1 MRKHCESYA
10 FFKNKASE
18 NCRQLRLTTHE
29 FVKNDTLIDNLSF
42 SHFESISMLH
52 YQIEFDDFRQHLIHV
67 TLRFVA
73 NPTQVLSLP
82 TWIPGSYLIREFAKH
97 IESVRAY
104 DEAGRQL
111 QITKF
116 EKNKWRLYNTDH
128 ELITVEYDVYAY
140 DLSVR
145 GAYVDQTRLYVNPA
159 VVCLGLEGQEQSGIE
174 VEVFLPKELK
184 HFQLATGLVS
194 KSLVKGRYTLKAE
207 NYAQLIDAPFELAEQ
222 TRFSFVTHDIPHEFV
237 VSGQHVMNT
246 ERMQQ
251 DIEKICS
258 TEISMFG
265 SAPFKNY
272 TFMTMATGNS
282 YGGLEHP
289 NSTSLISPRDDLPKA
304 GEPVEPSAA
313 YQRFLGLCSHEYF
326 HSWLVKFIRPEN
338 FVNYDLDKEG
348 YTSLLWIFEGFT
360 SYYDDLILYRSG
372 VITQESYLKLLKS
385 QIDRYLQNPGRF
397 IQSVSES
404 SFDAWIKFYRQDENS
419 NNAGTSYYNKGSL
432 VALCLDLGLRLR
444 GSSLDALMRRLYENA
459 QKDIQVNERTIFD
472 LCKELTGDN
481 WIEQINHLINT
492 TDELPLDQLLPEFGL
507 SYSLKNDQTL
517 AFGLKVV
524 EKAEGLIIQ
533 QALRDGVGAKAGL
546 SANDVII
553 AIDGLKASE
562 KILTQYAKR
571 QQTAFTVYA
580 FRRDELMQFTIQA
593 GENDLTTVELNVID
607 QTQLEKWLRA

>member
-1 MRKHCESYA
+1 
-10 FFKNKASE
+10 
-18 NCRQLRLTTHE
+18 
-29 FVKNDTLIDNLSF
+29 
-42 SHFESISMLH
+42 MLH

-67 TLRFVA
+67 TVRFLA
-73 NPTQVLSLP
+73 NPTQVLTLP

-97 IESVRAY
+97 IESVKAF

-111 QITKF
+111 QINKF

-159 VVCLGLEGQEQSGIE
+159 CVCLGLQDQEDSPIE
-174 VEVFLPKELK
+174 LEVFLPPELK
-184 HFQLATGLVS
+184 HFQIATGLVS
-194 KSLVKGRYTLKAE
+194 KSLVKGRYTLKAD
-207 NYAQLIDAPFELAEQ
+207 NYAQLIDAPFELADQ
-222 TRFSFVTHDIPHEFV
+222 TRFSFEANGIPHEFV
-237 VSGQHVMNT
+237 VSGQHKMNA
-246 ERMQQ
+246 ERMKQ

-265 SAPFKNY
+265 SAPFENY

-304 GEPVEPSAA
+304 DEPVEPSAD

-338 FVNYDLDKEG
+338 LASYDLDKESL
-348 YTSLLWIFEGFT
+348 TSLLWIFEGFT
-360 SYYDDLILYRSG
+360 SYYDDLILLRSG
-372 VITQESYLKLLKS
+372 VVSQESYLKLIKG

-397 IQSVSES
+397 IQTVSES

-419 NNAGTSYYNKGSL
+419 NNAGTSYYNKGCL

-444 GSSLDALMRRLYENA
+444 GSSLDALMRRLYENT
-459 QKDIQVNERTIFD
+459 QKGIQVNERTIVE
-472 LCKELTGDN
+472 LCNELTGDN
-481 WIEQINHLINT
+481 WIEQVNHLINT
-492 TDELPLDQLLPEFGL
+492 TDELPLDQLFPEFGL
-507 SYSLKNDQTL
+507 SYTLKNEKAL
-517 AFGLKVV
+517 PFGLKIT
-524 EKAEGLIIQ
+524 EKPEGILIQ
-533 QALRDGVGAKAGL
+533 QVNRHGVAAKAGL

-562 KILTQYAKR
+562 KLLAKYAK
-571 QQTAFTVYA
+571 QQGTFTVYA
-580 FRRDELMQFTIQA
+580 FRRDEFIQFELQG
-593 GENDLTTVELNVID
+593 GEVELTTVELKVED
-607 QTQLEKWLRA
+607 QTKAEKWLKA

>member
-1 MRKHCESYA
+1 M
-10 FFKNKASE
+10 
-18 NCRQLRLTTHE
+18 T
-29 FVKNDTLIDNLSF
+29 
-42 SHFESISMLH
+42 MLH
-52 YQIEFDDFRQHLIHV
+52 YQIEFDEYRQHLVHV
-67 TLRFVA
+67 TLRFLA

-97 IESVRAY
+97 IESVKAY
-104 DEAGRQL
+104 DEDGRQL
-111 QITKF
+111 KINKF

-159 VVCLGLEGQEQSGIE
+159 CVCLGLEDQEQALIE
-174 VEVFLPKELK
+174 LEIFLPDELK
-184 HFQLATGLVS
+184 HFQIATGLAS
-194 KSLVKGRYTLKAE
+194 KSLVKGRYTLKAD
-207 NYAQLIDAPFELAEQ
+207 NYAQLIDAPFELADQ
-222 TRFSFVTHDIPHEFV
+222 TRFSFEANGIPHEFV
-237 VSGQHVMNT
+237 VSGQHAMNA
-246 ERMQQ
+246 ERMKQ

-265 SAPFKNY
+265 AAPFSDY

-304 GEPVEPSAA
+304 DEPTEPSAD

-338 FVNYDLDKEG
+338 FANYDLDQEG

-372 VITQESYLKLLKS
+372 VISQESYLKLLKS

-419 NNAGTSYYNKGSL
+419 NNAGTSYYNKGCL

-444 GSSLDALMRRLYENA
+444 GSNLDALMRRLYENS
-459 QKDIQVNERTIFD
+459 QKGIQVNERTIFE
-472 LCKELTGDN
+472 LCKELTGDD
-481 WIEQINHLINT
+481 WTEQINHLINT
-492 TDELPLDQLLPEFGL
+492 TDELPLDQLFPEFGL
-507 SYSLKNDQTL
+507 SYTLKNDK
-517 AFGLKVV
+517 AMPFGLKVV
-524 EKAEGLIIQ
+524 EKPEGVVIQ
-533 QALRDGVGAKAGL
+533 QARRDGAGVQAGL
-546 SANDVII
+546 SANDVIV
-553 AIDGLKASE
+553 AIGGLKASE
-562 KILTQYAKR
+562 KLLSTYAK
-571 QQTAFTVYA
+571 QQGTFTVYA
-580 FRRDELMQFTIQA
+580 FRRDEFIQFELQG
-593 GENDLTTVELNVID
+593 GEVDLTTVELNVVD
-607 QTQLEKWLRA
+607 QAQAEKWLKA

>member
-1 MRKHCESYA
+1 
-10 FFKNKASE
+10 
-18 NCRQLRLTTHE
+18 
-29 FVKNDTLIDNLSF
+29 
-42 SHFESISMLH
+42 MLH
-52 YQIEFDDFRQHLIHV
+52 YQIEFDDYRQHLIHV
-67 TLRFVA
+67 TLRFLA

-82 TWIPGSYLIREFAKH
+82 TWIPGSYLIREFSKH
-97 IESVRAY
+97 IESVKAY

-111 QITKF
+111 QINKF

-159 VVCLGLEGQEQSGIE
+159 CVCLGLQDQEESAIE
-174 VEVFLPKELK
+174 VEVFLPEELK
-184 HFQLATGLVS
+184 HFQIATGLES
-194 KSLVKGRYTLKAE
+194 RSLVKGRYTLKSN
-207 NYAQLIDAPFELAEQ
+207 NYAQLIDAPFELADQ
-222 TRFSFVTHDIPHEFV
+222 TRFSFEANGIPHEFV
-237 VSGQHVMNT
+237 VSGQHTMNAA
-246 ERMQQ
+246 RMKQ
-251 DIEKICS
+251 DLEKICS

-265 SAPFKNY
+265 SAPFENY

-289 NSTSLISPRDDLPKA
+289 NSTSLISPRDDFPKA
-304 GEPVEPSAA
+304 NEPVEPSAD

-338 FVNYDLDKEG
+338 FANYDLDQEG

-372 VITQESYLKLLKS
+372 VISQASYLKLLKG

-419 NNAGTSYYNKGSL
+419 NNAGTSYYNKGCL
-432 VALCLDLGLRLR
+432 VALSLDLGLRLR
-444 GSSLDALMRRLYENA
+444 GSSLDALMRRLYENT
-459 QKDIQVNERTIFD
+459 QKGIQVNERTIVE
-472 LCKELTGDN
+472 LCNELTGDN

-492 TDELPLDQLLPEFGL
+492 TDELPLDQLFPEFGL
-507 SYSLKNDQTL
+507 SYSLQNEKAL
-517 AFGLKVV
+517 PFGLKVA
-524 EKAEGLIIQ
+524 EKAEGVIIQ
-533 QALRDGVGAKAGL
+533 QARRDGVGAKAGL

-562 KILTQYAKR
+562 KLLNQYAK
-571 QQTAFTVYA
+571 QQGQFTVYA
-580 FRRDELMQFTIQA
+580 FRRDEFLQFELQG
-593 GENDLTTVELNVID
+593 GEVALTTVELTVLD
-607 QTQLEKWLRA
+607 QTKAEKWLKA

>member
-1 MRKHCESYA
+1 
-10 FFKNKASE
+10 
-18 NCRQLRLTTHE
+18 
-29 FVKNDTLIDNLSF
+29 
-42 SHFESISMLH
+42 MLH
-52 YQIEFDDFRQHLIHV
+52 YQIEFDDYRQHLIHV
-67 TLRFVA
+67 TLRFLA

-82 TWIPGSYLIREFAKH
+82 TWIPGSYLIREFSKH
-97 IESVRAY
+97 IESVKAY

-111 QITKF
+111 QINKF

-159 VVCLGLEGQEQSGIE
+159 CVCLGLQDQEESAIE
-174 VEVFLPKELK
+174 VEVFLPEELK
-184 HFQLATGLVS
+184 HFQIATGLES
-194 KSLVKGRYTLKAE
+194 RSLVKGRYTLKAN
-207 NYAQLIDAPFELAEQ
+207 NYAQLIDAPFELADQ
-222 TRFSFVTHDIPHEFV
+222 TRFSFEANGIPHEFV
-237 VSGQHVMNT
+237 VSGQHTMNAA
-246 ERMQQ
+246 RMKQ
-251 DIEKICS
+251 DLEKICS

-265 SAPFKNY
+265 SAPFENY

-289 NSTSLISPRDDLPKA
+289 NSTSLISPRDDFPKA
-304 GEPVEPSAA
+304 NEPVEPSAD

-338 FVNYDLDKEG
+338 FANYDLDQEG

-372 VITQESYLKLLKS
+372 VISQASYLKLLKG

-419 NNAGTSYYNKGSL
+419 NNAGTSYYNKGCL
-432 VALCLDLGLRLR
+432 VALSLDLGLRLR
-444 GSSLDALMRRLYENA
+444 GSSLDALMRRLYENT
-459 QKDIQVNERTIFD
+459 QKDMQVNERTIVE
-472 LCKELTGDN
+472 LCNELTGDN

-492 TDELPLDQLLPEFGL
+492 TDELPLDQLFPEFGL
-507 SYSLKNDQTL
+507 SYSLQNEKAL
-517 AFGLKVV
+517 PFGLKVA
-524 EKAEGLIIQ
+524 EKAEGVIIQ
-533 QALRDGVGAKAGL
+533 QARRDGVGAKAGL

-562 KILTQYAKR
+562 KLLNQYAK
-571 QQTAFTVYA
+571 QQGQFTVYA
-580 FRRDELMQFTIQA
+580 FRRDEFLQFELQG
-593 GENDLTTVELNVID
+593 GEVALTTVELTVLD
-607 QTQLEKWLRA
+607 QAKAEKWLKA